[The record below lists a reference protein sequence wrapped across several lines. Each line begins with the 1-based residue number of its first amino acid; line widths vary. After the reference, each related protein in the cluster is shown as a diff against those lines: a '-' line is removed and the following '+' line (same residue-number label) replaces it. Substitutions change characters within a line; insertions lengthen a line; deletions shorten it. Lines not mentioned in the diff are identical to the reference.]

1 MMKCSHSIGGGL
13 WRVFWAVLGLA
24 GQFMRKGIHNMR
36 SLRFNPSKA
45 SPPPG
50 FRKAPTACREWGGPL
65 HSRNLLFA
73 GLLWVLLL
81 FSAHHAAAHSAKPQ
95 ASSLPVLFEA
105 PEISGLTHWIN
116 SKKISSMK
124 DLRGKVIL
132 VDFWTYS
139 CFNCINTFPYVQS
152 WHEKYAKD
160 GLVVLGIHAP
170 EFQFERKLD
179 NVKQAVK
186 KHGLT
191 FPIALDNGFK
201 LWRAYGN
208 RYWPAFYLIDKNGVV
223 RYSHFGEG
231 RYRET
236 EAAIVSLLK

>member
-1 MMKCSHSIGGGL
+1 MK
-13 WRVFWAVLGLA
+13 
-24 GQFMRKGIHNMR
+24 
-36 SLRFNPSKA
+36 
-45 SPPPG
+45 
-50 FRKAPTACREWGGPL
+50 E
-65 HSRNLLFA
+65 
-73 GLLWVLLL
+73 
-81 FSAHHAAAHSAKPQ
+81 
-95 ASSLPVLFEA
+95 
-105 PEISGLTHWIN
+105 
-116 SKKISSMK
+116 
-124 DLRGKVIL
+124 LRGKVIL

-152 WHEKYAKD
+152 WHEKYAKE

-170 EFQFERKLD
+170 EFWFERKLD

-201 LWRAYGN
+201 LWRAYRN

-223 RYSHFGEG
+223 RYTHFGEG

-236 EAAIVSLLK
+236 EAAIASLLKQKVPNRTN